1 MFYNVCVHQWFGP
14 VLTDGERELLTVVS
28 ASGFTVEA
36 QSSQGGL
43 LYLSICLTKF
53 YFCK

>member
-1 MFYNVCVHQWFGP
+1 MCYNVCVHRWFGP

-28 ASGFTVEA
+28 ASGLTVEA
-36 QSSQGGL
+36 QSSQQDL
-43 LYLSICLTKF
+43 VSLSICLTKF